1 MALLDARL
9 VLYMCVCTLVEH
21 ILHGSCSHNVT
32 VAEDGV
38 HHSAHHPHGDMPK
51 RPRHMPLSG
60 GGEMAAEH
68 RNSGVTVAEGGVHHS
83 SHHPHGDMPAEH
95 HLGGVMVAEGGVH
108 HSAVTM
114 FSSHLTT
121 TRKRLMP
128 RSFLG
133 SCFDNHHYCAENREK
148 DH

>member
-1 MALLDARL
+1 
-9 VLYMCVCTLVEH
+9 
-21 ILHGSCSHNVT
+21 
-32 VAEDGV
+32 
-38 HHSAHHPHGDMPK
+38 
-51 RPRHMPLSG
+51 MPLSG

-83 SHHPHGDMPAEH
+83 AHHPHGDMPAEHRNSGVTVAEGGVHHSAHDPHGDMPAEH

-121 TRKRLMP
+121 TRKRLMS
-128 RSFLG
+128 RSFWHIAMRVVCRVVYTIF
-133 SCFDNHHYCAENREK
+133 SNR
-148 DH
+148 HVVGATPM